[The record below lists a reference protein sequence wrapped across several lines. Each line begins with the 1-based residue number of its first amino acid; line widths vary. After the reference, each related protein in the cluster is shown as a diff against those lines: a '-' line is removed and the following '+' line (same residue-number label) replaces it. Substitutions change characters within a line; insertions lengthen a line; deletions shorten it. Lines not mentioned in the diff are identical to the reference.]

1 MKRVNHLHITRHRNC
16 MPFLQSCTS
25 HSKCNLNTTDNAFI
39 THKICFIFILFY
51 VATVPFV
58 RGMCAAHCVSVEWSE
73 PANWWWLNSFAF
85 LATVDIPLSAFQNN
99 NCILFSCECCTG
111 ETQGTEEQLIMILI
125 KDRWGI
131 SHGTTPNA
139 NNYCNYDTLMPLHT
153 LILFGHARKIL
164 TQANSQIIYRRQQT
178 LPISLSEIVRGSFNH
193 FTHQHVR
200 VIKQHLH
207 ISSRAVCT
215 NYAVWA
221 NF

>member
-1 MKRVNHLHITRHRNC
+1 MHLLPTRFVSFTFFSTLLRSLLC
-16 MPFLQSCTS
+16 IVC
-25 HSKCNLNTTDNAFI
+25 
-39 THKICFIFILFY
+39 
-51 VATVPFV
+51 VP
-58 RGMCAAHCVSVEWSE
+58 CISIEWSE
-73 PANWWWLNSFAF
+73 PVNWWWLNSFAF
-85 LATVDIPLSAFQNN
+85 LATVSEFQNN
-99 NCILFSCECCTG
+99 NCILFNCDCCTAQ
-111 ETQGTEEQLIMILI
+111 TQQIEEQLMMILI
-125 KDRWGI
+125 KDRLGI

-153 LILFGHARKIL
+153 IILFGHARKIL
-164 TQANSQIIYRRQQT
+164 TQPNSQIIFQQQQT
-178 LPISLSEIVRGSFNH
+178 SPISLSEIVGGSFNH